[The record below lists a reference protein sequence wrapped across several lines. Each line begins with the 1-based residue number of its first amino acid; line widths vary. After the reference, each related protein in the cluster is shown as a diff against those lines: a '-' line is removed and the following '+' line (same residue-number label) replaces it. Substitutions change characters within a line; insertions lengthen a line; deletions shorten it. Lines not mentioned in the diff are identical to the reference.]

1 MRLHALVASA
11 VVVASTSGLVV
22 LDHSSSDAALSSGES
37 AQLVERTAA
46 LPLAG
51 VRVVLDPGHQL
62 GNARFPA
69 QISKPV
75 PAGDF
80 TKPCNTTG
88 TATDAGYPEA
98 TFTWGVAQQLEAD
111 LEAQGAK
118 VVLTRTS
125 NSADKWGPC
134 VDARGRMGNPRNGH
148 RGADL
153 KISIHGDG
161 STAAGAHGFHVIRA
175 PGSPGARRLALDTRT
190 ALDAA
195 GLDRATYTAGGDGL
209 DVRSDLGTL
218 NLSEVPTVMVEL
230 GNMRD
235 GDDAARMT
243 SASGQATYAA
253 ALAAAARAFLRR

>member
-11 VVVASTSGLVV
+11 AVVASTSGLVV
-22 LDHSSSDAALSSGES
+22 LDHSSSDAVLSSSET
-37 AQLVERTAA
+37 AQTDRQAA
-46 LPLAG
+46 TLPLAG

-62 GNARFPA
+62 GNSLFPA
-69 QISKPV
+69 QINKPV
-75 PAGDF
+75 PAGGF

-98 TFTWGVAQQLEAD
+98 TFTWAVARQLEAD
-111 LEAQGAK
+111 LETQGAK

-125 NSADKWGPC
+125 NSMDKWGPC

-175 PGSPGARRLALDTRT
+175 PKSPGARRLALATRG
-190 ALDAA
+190 AIDAA

-209 DVRSDLGTL
+209 DVRADLGTL
-218 NLSEVPTVMVEL
+218 NLSKVPTVMVEL

-235 GDDAARMT
+235 TGDAARMA
-243 SASGQATYAA
+243 SPSGQATYAA